1 MQSGIEIEQRSSF
14 LPLSPT
20 RLLREFGVVLVMLPV
35 MFVYYNHT
43 STNLVSLSSLL
54 FVGLDKNGLKA
65 FRKREKKLASR
76 QAHGSWNLMILEI
89 LSNPCHSVILHRI
102 LSYSLQTQ
110 FCFWPVVA
118 IWRGG
123 GVLCIVYVS
132 GIRIF
137 HFIFQIAFLF

>member
-20 RLLREFGVVLVMLPV
+20 RLLREFDVVLVMLPV

-54 FVGLDKNGLKA
+54 FVGLHKNGLKA

-76 QAHGSWNLMILEI
+76 QAHGSWNLMILEV

-102 LSYSLQTQ
+102 LSHSLQTQ
-110 FCFWPVVA
+110 FCF
-118 IWRGG
+118 
-123 GVLCIVYVS
+123 
-132 GIRIF
+132 
-137 HFIFQIAFLF
+137 